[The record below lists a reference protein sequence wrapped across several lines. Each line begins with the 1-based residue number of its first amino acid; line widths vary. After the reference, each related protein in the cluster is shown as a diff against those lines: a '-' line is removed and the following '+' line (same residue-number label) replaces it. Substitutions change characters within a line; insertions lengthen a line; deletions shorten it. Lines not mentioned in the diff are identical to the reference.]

1 MPILDL
7 DINGCIK
14 EGPWA
19 TKTNTLAKLNPNHP
33 TNKSTIQVQVVVT
46 NVLSYD
52 VLVWGV
58 MLYPMGFVLNFWEE
72 TTSHRLGWQL
82 GDGHHAQLQAQ
93 YFARGVGYAG
103 GVTILFG
110 FASMLPWGMGLL
122 EGNLDVNGVP
132 PPLKDMTRNIR
143 FG

>member
-19 TKTNTLAKLNPNHP
+19 TKANTLVKLNPNHP

-46 NVLSYD
+46 NALSYD

-58 MLYPMGFVLNFWEE
+58 MLYPMGFVSNFWEE
-72 TTSHRLGWQL
+72 TTSHRPWWQL
-82 GDGHHAQLQAQ
+82 GDGHHAQLQAHILHEVLDMCVVLP
-93 YFARGVGYAG
+93 YCLDLLACYLG
-103 GVTILFG
+103 G
-110 FASMLPWGMGLL
+110 W
-122 EGNLDVNGVP
+122 DY
-132 PPLKDMTRNIR
+132 
-143 FG
+143 